1 MNGRLDRGEDLW
13 YDVDTVYNAQSTVY
27 LKKPERRLAKTVIVE
42 PTIGL
47 QHPSLTD
54 RIYQLLRESIIRHE
68 LTSGAR
74 LIEQEIASNLGVSRT
89 PIRGAITRLAAE
101 GLVDVVPRRGVFVAT
116 LSSKDI
122 KDLYELREVL
132 EVLAVRLAIPLLND
146 EDISGLKEQV
156 EEFKAAL
163 HNREY
168 LSCFE
173 LDRKLHD
180 RLAELSGNDK
190 LVEVNRLLGGSIQV
204 SRWIHCKDRR
214 RHEISLQDHRMIL
227 DALARKHADTA
238 DKLIRDH
245 IGRVRRELL
254 DNRQQNEIDAVTDGH
269 LTT

>member
-1 MNGRLDRGEDLW
+1 M
-13 YDVDTVYNAQSTVY
+13 DTVYNTRSTVY
-27 LKKPERRLAKTVIVE
+27 PKNPERRPAKTVTGE
-42 PTIGL
+42 LTIGL

-101 GLVDVVPRRGVFVAT
+101 GLVDVVPRRGVFVAA

-122 KDLYELREVL
+122 KDLYEVREVL
-132 EVLAVRLAIPLLND
+132 EVLAVRLAIPLLKD
-146 EDISGLKEQV
+146 EDISGLEEQV
-156 EEFKAAL
+156 EEFQAAL

-173 LDRKLHD
+173 LDRKFHD

-204 SRWIHCKDRR
+204 SRWIHCKDQR

-227 DALARKHADTA
+227 DALARKDADTA
-238 DKLIRDH
+238 DKLVRDH

-254 DNRQQNEIDAVTDGH
+254 GNRQRNDLEGLSPAAIPGRSRNPVGST
-269 LTT
+269 